1 MTTSRS
7 YESQLRL
14 ENLGHVSGYYGNL
27 PTTKAWI
34 PVGST
39 NFDSNSCFPPANHS
53 PTKNPHVA
61 SSGVDQLR
69 PAKNLHP
76 AQQHPG
82 LNLQY
87 RAQSTDHPALT
98 SNSEYRESQTKPRHP
113 EALTPGIR
121 RAMSDYGDESR
132 SRKVQALNPSYSI
145 SLCESP
151 GTYSTE
157 TYSYT
162 PGPPAYSPRSYS
174 FSDIQ
179 QSAQAQV
186 QHCQPRSQTSILID
200 GVKFDIISPNTLLPS
215 PLRSNGPA
223 YGAFNPSPLRPKQAS
238 FIDRARA
245 RLQRGFV
252 NVGWQSP
259 PRFKVHNVSKSPSS
273 NVWIWGDNEKRCN
286 PTVSTHSTESS
297 RAGNK
302 GLPCGTSNERISGLP
317 TPPPS
322 PPRRGIPLRIDT
334 SFMDTPLPIGVYEL
348 DTPRN
353 SPGHGRERSFSENRA
368 NGSLSRQFSFEP
380 ILPQGDSLAFD
391 DRRTLP
397 SHSQHTLS
405 RKQAIS
411 TVLEEQPAIYLALVE
426 VLLLIPSVHD
436 VGGAGRFF
444 RMPIWYWPPPELSLG
459 SADVT
464 LLSARRPWSSRLAGY
479 YVGGHV

>member
-1 MTTSRS
+1 
-7 YESQLRL
+7 
-14 ENLGHVSGYYGNL
+14 
-27 PTTKAWI
+27 
-34 PVGST
+34 
-39 NFDSNSCFPPANHS
+39 
-53 PTKNPHVA
+53 
-61 SSGVDQLR
+61 
-69 PAKNLHP
+69 
-76 AQQHPG
+76 
-82 LNLQY
+82 
-87 RAQSTDHPALT
+87 
-98 SNSEYRESQTKPRHP
+98 
-113 EALTPGIR
+113 
-121 RAMSDYGDESR
+121 MSDYGDESR

-200 GVKFDIISPNTLLPS
+200 GVKFDIISPNTLSPIPTSVLAPIAAPTGPPPTFAPTPS
-215 PLRSNGPA
+215 PSRPSLGRGRGYSASSTGSTRSNGPA

-405 RKQAIS
+405 RKQGMQ
-411 TVLEEQPAIYLALVE
+411 L
-426 VLLLIPSVHD
+426 
-436 VGGAGRFF
+436 R
-444 RMPIWYWPPPELSLG
+444 
-459 SADVT
+459 
-464 LLSARRPWSSRLAGY
+464 
-479 YVGGHV
+479 